1 MTTAPAPQAPPGPS
15 STDPSS
21 SDPAAPSPAA
31 RPPRLLR
38 QRDYL
43 LWWVGDT
50 SGALAA
56 SVYGFAV
63 PLLTL
68 LVTGEPALAGLVAA
82 AGAAGRVAA
91 TLPGGVLA
99 DRHDRRR
106 LMVFGGLLGAG
117 LTGLLAGA
125 LLAGV
130 LDVWWLLA
138 ANLAVGLRAGLFG
151 SASNAALPA
160 VVDRERLG
168 SALSAN
174 QGRDAAIAMGAGP
187 ASGALLAAGPV
198 LPLVAGAVGHLVAA
212 LSASRLRAD
221 LHPRAGE
228 VGTGA
233 PPPSRTGV
241 LASAREG
248 LAWLW
253 GRPALRTSVLVG
265 TLLNLG
271 VNAAVAT
278 TIYQQQQDGTSPA
291 TIGLVTTTI
300 GVGMLLGSLVAPA
313 LLDRF
318 PTGRLVVA
326 GLLLAVAAFAV
337 LPWVEGVP
345 ATLAVMGV
353 GVLGAPVANAGLG
366 GWFMAVVPRPLLG
379 RAGSAVDLLSTAAL
393 PLAPVVAGC
402 GLTLV
407 GPQGTLAACAG
418 VCLLAALMLVRDR
431 QLRRLPGPAGW
442 VAAG

>member
-1 MTTAPAPQAPPGPS
+1 MTTAPAPEVPPATATA
-15 STDPSS
+15 ST
-21 SDPAAPSPAA
+21 PSPA
-31 RPPRLLR
+31 RSPRLLR

-43 LWWVGDT
+43 VWLAGDT

-68 LVTGEPALAGLVAA
+68 VVTGEPALAGLVAA
-82 AGAAGRVAA
+82 AGAVGRVAG

-106 LMVFGGLLGAG
+106 LMVVGGLVGAA

-138 ANLAVGLRAGLFG
+138 ANAAVGLRTGLFG

-160 VVDRERLG
+160 VVPRDRLG
-168 SALSAN
+168 AALSAN
-174 QGRDAAIAMGAGP
+174 QGRDAAIAMGGGP

-198 LPLVAGAVGHLVAA
+198 LPLVASAVGHLVSA
-212 LSASRLRAD
+212 LSASRIRAD

-228 VGTGA
+228 A
-233 PPPSRTGV
+233 PTTTDEAAARTGM

-248 LAWLW
+248 LVWLW
-253 GRPALRTSVLVG
+253 ARPALRTSVLVG

-278 TIYQQQQDGTSPA
+278 VIYQLQQDGTAPA
-291 TIGLVTTTI
+291 AIGLVTTTI
-300 GVGMLLGSLVAPA
+300 GVGMLLGSLLAPA
-313 LLDRF
+313 LLGRF
-318 PTGRLVVA
+318 PTGRLVVG

-337 LPWVEGVP
+337 LPFVEGVP

-353 GVLGAPVANAGLG
+353 GILGAPVANAGLG

-379 RAGSAVDLLSTAAL
+379 RAGSAVDLLSMAAL
-393 PLAPVVAGC
+393 PLAPVVAGF
-402 GLTLV
+402 GLSLV
-407 GPQGTLAACAG
+407 GLRGTLGSCAA
-418 VCLLAALMLVRDR
+418 VCLAAAVLLVGNAR
-431 QLRRLPGPAGW
+431 LRRLPGPAGW
-442 VAAG
+442 ADAA

>member
-1 MTTAPAPQAPPGPS
+1 MAAPVL
-15 STDPSS
+15 
-21 SDPAAPSPAA
+21 DPAAPPAHPA
-31 RPPRLLR
+31 SSPRLLR

-43 LWWVGDT
+43 VWLAGDT

-68 LVTGEPALAGLVAA
+68 VVTGEPALAGLVAA
-82 AGAAGRVAA
+82 AGAVGRVAA

-106 LMVFGGLLGAG
+106 LMVLGGLLGAA
-117 LTGLLAGA
+117 LTAVLAGA

-138 ANLAVGLRAGLFG
+138 ANLAIGLRTGLFG

-174 QGRDAAIAMGAGP
+174 QGRDAAIALGAGP

-198 LPLVAGAVGHLVAA
+198 LPLLASAAGHLVAA
-212 LSASRLRAD
+212 LSATRIRAD

-228 VGTGA
+228 AAADEAA
-233 PPPSRTGV
+233 PRTGM

-248 LAWLW
+248 LVWLW

-278 TIYQQQQDGTSPA
+278 VIYQLQQEGTGLA

-300 GVGMLLGSLVAPA
+300 GVGMLLGSLAAPA
-313 LLDRF
+313 LLGRF
-318 PTGRLVVA
+318 STGRLVVG

-345 ATLAVMGV
+345 ATLVVMGL
-353 GVLGAPVANAGLG
+353 GILGAPVANAGLG
-366 GWFMAVVPRPLLG
+366 GWFMAVVPGPLLG
-379 RAGSAVDLLSTAAL
+379 RAGSAVDLLSMAAL
-393 PLAPVVAGC
+393 PLAPVVAGF
-402 GLTLV
+402 GLSLV
-407 GPQGTLAACAG
+407 GLQGTLGVCAG
-418 VCLLAALMLVRDR
+418 VCLVAAVMLVQDR
-431 QLRRLPGPAGW
+431 QLRRLPGPDGW
-442 VAAG
+442 AATA

>member
-1 MTTAPAPQAPPGPS
+1 MTTAATPL
-15 STDPSS
+15 
-21 SDPAAPSPAA
+21 APSATSPSGPPSA
-31 RPPRLLR
+31 RSPRLLR

-43 LWWVGDT
+43 VWLAGDT

-68 LVTGEPALAGLVAA
+68 VVTGEPALAGLVAA
-82 AGAAGRVAA
+82 AGALGRVAG

-106 LMVFGGLLGAG
+106 LMVVGGLLGAA

-125 LLAGV
+125 LVTGV

-138 ANLAVGLRAGLFG
+138 ANAAVGLRTGLFG

-160 VVDRERLG
+160 VVPRDRLG
-168 SALSAN
+168 AALSAN
-174 QGRDAAIAMGAGP
+174 QGRDAAIAMGGGP

-198 LPLVAGAVGHLVAA
+198 LPLLASAAGHLVAA

-221 LHPRAGE
+221 LHPRAGADA
-228 VGTGA
+228 A
-233 PPPSRTGV
+233 PDDAPHAGM

-248 LAWLW
+248 LVWLW
-253 GRPALRTSVLVG
+253 ARPALRTSVLVG

-278 TIYQQQQDGTSPA
+278 VVYHLQQDGTPLA
-291 TIGLVTTTI
+291 TVGLVTTTI
-300 GVGMLLGSLVAPA
+300 GVGMLLGSLAAPA

-318 PTGRLVVA
+318 PTGRLVVG
-326 GLLLAVAAFAV
+326 GLLLGVVAFAV
-337 LPWVEGVP
+337 LPFVDGVP
-345 ATLAVMGV
+345 ATLAVMGL
-353 GVLGAPVANAGLG
+353 GILGAPVANAGLG
-366 GWFMAVVPRPLLG
+366 GWFMAVVPGPLLG
-379 RAGSAVDLLSTAAL
+379 RAGSAVDLLSLAAL
-393 PLAPVVAGC
+393 PLAPVVAGF
-402 GLTLV
+402 GLSLV
-407 GPQGTLAACAG
+407 GLQGTLG
-418 VCLLAALMLVRDR
+418 VCAAVCLAAAVLLVGNRR
-431 QLRRLPGPAGW
+431 LRRLPGPAGW
-442 VAAG
+442 ADAL

>member
-1 MTTAPAPQAPPGPS
+1 MAAPAPAPEV
-15 STDPSS
+15 
-21 SDPAAPSPAA
+21 PAAPTATPPAS
-31 RPPRLLR
+31 PPRLLR

-43 LWWVGDT
+43 VWLAGDT

-68 LVTGEPALAGLVAA
+68 VVTGEPALAGLVAA
-82 AGAAGRVAA
+82 AGAVGRVTA

-106 LMVFGGLLGAG
+106 LMVVGGLLGAA
-117 LTGLLAGA
+117 LTALLAGA

-138 ANLAVGLRAGLFG
+138 ANLAVGVRTGLFG
-151 SASNAALPA
+151 SASDAALPA
-160 VVDRERLG
+160 VVDRARLG

-198 LPLVAGAVGHLVAA
+198 LPLVASAVGHLVAA
-212 LSASRLRAD
+212 LSASRIRAD

-228 VGTGA
+228 AATQEAA
-233 PPPSRTGV
+233 PRASM

-248 LAWLW
+248 LVWLW

-278 TIYQQQQDGTSPA
+278 VIYQLQQDGTGPA
-291 TIGLVTTTI
+291 TIGLVMTTI
-300 GVGMLLGSLVAPA
+300 GVGMLLGSLVAPV
-313 LLDRF
+313 LLGRF
-318 PTGRLVVA
+318 PTGRLAVA

-353 GVLGAPVANAGLG
+353 GILGAPVANAGLG

-379 RAGSAVDLLSTAAL
+379 RAGSAVGLLSMAAL
-393 PLAPVVAGC
+393 PLAPVVAGF
-402 GLTLV
+402 GLSLV
-407 GPQGTLAACAG
+407 GLQGTLGVCAG
-418 VCLLAALMLVRDR
+418 VCLLAAAMLLGDQR
-431 QLRRLPGPAGW
+431 LRRLPGPDGW
-442 VAAG
+442 AATA

>member
-1 MTTAPAPQAPPGPS
+1 MTTAAASEVPLASPPQTPPARS
-15 STDPSS
+15 
-21 SDPAAPSPAA
+21 
-31 RPPRLLR
+31 PRLLR
-38 QRDYL
+38 HRDYL
-43 LWWVGDT
+43 VWLAGDT

-68 LVTGEPALAGLVAA
+68 VVTGEPALAGLVAA
-82 AGAAGRVAA
+82 AGALGRVAG

-106 LMVFGGLLGAG
+106 LMVVGGLLGAA

-125 LLAGV
+125 LLVGV

-138 ANLAVGLRAGLFG
+138 ANAAVGLRTGLFG

-160 VVDRERLG
+160 VVPRDRLG
-168 SALSAN
+168 AALSAN
-174 QGRDAAIAMGAGP
+174 QGRDAAIAMGGGP

-198 LPLVAGAVGHLVAA
+198 LPLLASAAGHLVAA

-228 VGTGA
+228 DAEPDDSPRAGM
-233 PPPSRTGV
+233 

-248 LAWLW
+248 LVWLW
-253 GRPALRTSVLVG
+253 ARPALRTSVLVG

-278 TIYQQQQDGTSPA
+278 VIYHLQQDGTALA
-291 TIGLVTTTI
+291 TVGLVTTTI
-300 GVGMLLGSLVAPA
+300 GVGMLLGSLAAPA

-318 PTGRLVVA
+318 PTGRLVVG
-326 GLLLAVAAFAV
+326 GLLLGVVAFAV
-337 LPWVEGVP
+337 LPFVEGVP
-345 ATLAVMGV
+345 ATLAVMGL
-353 GVLGAPVANAGLG
+353 GILGAPVANAGLG
-366 GWFMAVVPRPLLG
+366 GWFMAVVPGPLLG
-379 RAGSAVDLLSTAAL
+379 RAGSAVDLLSLAAL
-393 PLAPVVAGC
+393 PLAPVVAGF
-402 GLTLV
+402 GLSLV
-407 GPQGTLAACAG
+407 GLQGTLGACAA
-418 VCLLAALMLVRDR
+418 VCLAAAVLLVGNRR
-431 QLRRLPGPAGW
+431 LRRLPGPAGW
-442 VAAG
+442 ADAL